1 MCSVYRA
8 YGKHFFPIIKCN
20 KMSEISR
27 LIDKYFDI
35 STENY
40 NTNLKLTL
48 IYKTLQ
54 EFKFSGIHFDQR

>member
-1 MCSVYRA
+1 
-8 YGKHFFPIIKCN
+8 
-20 KMSEISR
+20 MSEISR